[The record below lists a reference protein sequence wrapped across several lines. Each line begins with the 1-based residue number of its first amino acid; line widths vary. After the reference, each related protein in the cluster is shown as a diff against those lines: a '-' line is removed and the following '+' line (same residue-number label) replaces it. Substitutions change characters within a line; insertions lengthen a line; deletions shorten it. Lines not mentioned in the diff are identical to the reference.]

1 MSAATT
7 AELAN
12 LGVPFFA
19 LDPAL
24 IITSDAGKIEGN
36 ISKKEV
42 DELKMRMLTVLQD
55 LCGE

>member
-7 AELAN
+7 AELSR

-24 IITSDAGKIEGN
+24 MVNDEADREGKIT
-36 ISKKEV
+36 KKEV
-42 DELKMRMLTVLQD
+42 DELKVRMLATLQD

>member
-7 AELAN
+7 AELAR

-24 IITSDAGKIEGN
+24 IASDVGGVEGK